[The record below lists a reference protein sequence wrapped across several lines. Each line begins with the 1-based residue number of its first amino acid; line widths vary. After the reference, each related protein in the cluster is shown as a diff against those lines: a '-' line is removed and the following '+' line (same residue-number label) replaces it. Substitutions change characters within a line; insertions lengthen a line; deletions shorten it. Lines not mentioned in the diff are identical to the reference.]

1 MFSEDNRVIR
11 TVTFLDSLIVIA
23 VLAASL
29 IQVSIAASQLLL
41 GIGIGLMLVSRRR
54 LEFPRIWLPLA
65 VFFSLTLISVLLS
78 PDPWGGHTQI
88 RKFYVFL
95 LLPLMY
101 SVFSRTFPAVQYVMI
116 GWAIAATA
124 SGVLGLAQFYS
135 KYHHA
140 NVTGEDFYT
149 SYVAARITG
158 FESHWMTFGALQLS
172 VVLFLL
178 AHLFFSGKRWP
189 AWSYA
194 VGITTMGAAII
205 LGWTRSIWIASV
217 PAILYLVWF
226 WRPKLIWLA
235 PLAIAAAFIAA
246 PGDTHDRIASFISP
260 HGATDSNQ
268 HRLVTFRTGLAMI
281 KRHPWFGLGPEQIGK
296 QFAAYTPADIPRPLP
311 AGFYGHLHNIYLQ
324 YAAER
329 GIPALIAVLWLIGL
343 LVLDCARHLRQLRPG
358 RSQERFV
365 LQAAIA
371 FTIAILIE
379 GFFEFN
385 LGDSEVLMMFVT
397 VAGLAYAAIRQP
409 VPTPIASEIRQSA
422 DPGAPGP
429 GRLANLRPLLRQ
441 LPAVRSPLGH

>member
-1 MFSEDNRVIR
+1 MFS
-11 TVTFLDSLIVIA
+11 LDPLLVVA

-29 IQVSIAASQLLL
+29 IHVSIAASQLLL
-41 GIGIGLMLVSRRR
+41 GIGIGLMLVFRRR

-65 VFFSLTLISVLLS
+65 IFFSLTLISVLLS

-101 SVFSRTFPAVQYVMI
+101 SVFSRAFSAVQYVLV
-116 GWAIAATA
+116 GWAIAATV
-124 SGVLGLAQFYS
+124 SGLLGLVQFYA

-140 NVTGEDFYT
+140 DVTGEDFYT

-172 VVLFLL
+172 VFLFLL

-194 VGITTMGAAII
+194 VALTIMGTAII

-235 PLAIAAAFIAA
+235 PLAITAVFIEA
-246 PGDTHDRIASFISP
+246 PGETQDRIASFISP
-260 HGATDSNQ
+260 HGATDSNE
-268 HRLVTFRTGLAMI
+268 HRLVTFRTGLEMI

-296 QFAAYTPADIPRPLP
+296 QFAAYTPGDITRPLP

-329 GIPALIAVLWLIGL
+329 GIPALLAILWLIGL
-343 LVLDCARHLRQLRPG
+343 LVLDCAKQLRQLRPG

-365 LQAAIA
+365 LHATIA
-371 FTIAILIE
+371 FTIAILTE
-379 GFFEFN
+379 GLFEFN

-409 VPTPIASEIRQSA
+409 VPTPVASQIRQSA

-429 GRLANLRPLLRQ
+429 ERLTNLHLPLRQ
-441 LPAVRSPLGH
+441 APPVRSPLGH